1 MDIMRFARSRD
12 AGKMQPHGQRSLA
25 GERKGGAVMR
35 GTLKLLLIVVTVGAI
50 GAAVAAEP
58 VRGFGFGGPMAMAF
72 LPDMTGVNTFLSEN
86 SLPSMGDV
94 LLGVGGGG
102 RGGVIGGPVFG
113 GSGWGLFAL
122 SANEDRSAELVF
134 GGGGVDVGYAVGG
147 DESSVLTLGAVLGGG
162 ANVLSV
168 SLPAA
173 DPEAI
178 SSNGLVIES
187 KTREIG
193 RAIGFVQPYLSMA
206 AQFLP
211 WMGFELRVGY
221 VFPVFGVD
229 FGGGVAIP
237 ASRLDLSGPT
247 VSVGLTFGGI
257 SSGEEREE
265 DDDADRAPDTV
276 TLTRGGSFAL
286 GEAEELT
293 LENAIGDIVVESYRA
308 EIEGTGAGP
317 VVEWSAVLTA
327 RECDIDGLQIE
338 ADVSGLRAAVRT
350 VGRGRVDYRLRVPA
364 GVDLKLE
371 NGTGTIKLNGH
382 EAGTI
387 VLENGAGEVTV
398 AGARA
403 TALVVAAG
411 LGSVEIGD
419 VEADVLVASVGVG
432 EIVLELPADASAEL
446 TVRASL
452 GSASI
457 ERFPGMVGGVHGFL
471 GKRGI
476 VTLGGGER
484 SIELTASIGSIDVVV
499 REP

>member
-1 MDIMRFARSRD
+1 MHA
-12 AGKMQPHGQRSLA
+12 HGQRSLA
-25 GERKGGAVMR
+25 GERKGGGVMR
-35 GTLKLLLIVVTVGAI
+35 GTLKLLLILVAVGAI
-50 GAAVAAEP
+50 GAAATADP

-72 LPDMTGVNTFLSEN
+72 MPDMTGVNTFLSEN
-86 SLPSMGDV
+86 GLPSMGDA

-134 GGGGVDVGYAVGG
+134 GGGGVDIGYAAGG
-147 DESSVLTLGAVLGGG
+147 DETSVLTLGAILGGG
-162 ANVLSV
+162 ANVLTVELPTVDQESV
-168 SLPAA
+168 SP
-173 DPEAI
+173 
-178 SSNGLVIES
+178 SGLVIEPT
-187 KTREIG
+187 TREIG

-237 ASRLDLSGPT
+237 TSSLDLAGPT

-257 SSGEEREE
+257 SSGEDRGE
-265 DDDADRAPDTV
+265 DDAEGDSDTV

-286 GEAEELT
+286 GEAEEIT
-293 LENAIGDIVVESYRA
+293 LENAAGDIVVESYRA

-317 VVEWSAVLTA
+317 IVEWSAVLTA

-350 VGRGRVDYRLRVPA
+350 LGRGRIDYRLRVPA

-371 NGTGTIKLNGH
+371 NGTGTITLVGH

-411 LGSVEIGD
+411 IGSVEIGD
-419 VEADVLVASVGVG
+419 VEADALVASVGIG

-446 TVRASL
+446 AVRASL
-452 GSASI
+452 GTASI
-457 ERFPGMVGGVHGFL
+457 ERFPGMVGDVHGFL
-471 GKRGI
+471 GKRGT
-476 VTLGGGER
+476 VTLGGGDR
-484 SIELTASIGSIDVVV
+484 SIELTASVGSIDVVV